1 MEHAEETT
9 VHRRIL
15 EVEKEETDELK
26 QKYKVNLNTGGVVLT
41 NILPIIHSTR
51 LKYYKRLMYI

>member
-9 VHRRIL
+9 VHRRTL

-26 QKYKVNLNTGGVVLT
+26 QKYKVRTMNRKSQLLKRTGQQ
-41 NILPIIHSTR
+41 
-51 LKYYKRLMYI
+51 YKDG